1 MCHLGQ
7 AVAVGCPVTLN
18 CKGLVQAWELL
29 SGFAGEAQAMAS
41 VAFADWA
48 AIALNSRV
56 ISP

>member
-1 MCHLGQ
+1 M
-7 AVAVGCPVTLN
+7 AVGCPVTLN